1 MSIEQFAD
9 GRKFLR
15 SVSTGKVTG
24 EDARAMMM
32 RIAPGTE
39 LEGLSLLAMMEG
51 KVDLEP
57 EARKIFASLNNAP
70 SAKKMKVAVVTAS
83 APLRVTMSFILRIA
97 GQADATKFFPN
108 EEEARGW
115 LETQAG

>member
-1 MSIEQFAD
+1 
-9 GRKFLR
+9 
-15 SVSTGKVTG
+15 
-24 EDARAMMM
+24 MMM

-39 LEGLSLLAMMEG
+39 LEGLPLLAMMEG

-97 GQADATKFFPN
+97 GQADATKFFSN
-108 EEEARGW
+108 EDEARRW